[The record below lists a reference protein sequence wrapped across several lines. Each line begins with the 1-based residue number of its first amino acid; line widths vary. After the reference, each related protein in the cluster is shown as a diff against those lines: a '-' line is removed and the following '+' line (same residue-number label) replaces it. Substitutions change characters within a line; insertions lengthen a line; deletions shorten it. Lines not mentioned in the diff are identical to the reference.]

1 MFMHT
6 LADAVTKTPLLTGT
20 DPAQK
25 REEIRRYFH
34 QTFSL
39 YEALFDCITTDAA
52 YYSRPEP
59 LRHPLIFYFGHTAVF
74 FINKLV
80 LGKYLPER
88 LDERLE
94 SMFAIGVDEMSWDDL
109 NDAHYDWPSLAHT
122 RDYRAQVRNTVDAF
136 ISEMPLSLPITPDS
150 AAWIVLMGIEHER
163 IHLETSSVIM
173 RMLPLD
179 QLQSHPLW
187 TACRD
192 AGEAPQNA
200 LLPVAGDTITLGKPA
215 TAATYGWDNEYG
227 SKTVE
232 VQPYRVAQYLV
243 SNGEYLEFV
252 QDGGYRKPEYWTEE
266 GRQWLDF
273 TRATMPR
280 FWLLRDGEYMQR
292 NLLEEIPLPLNWPV
306 EVNYLEAR
314 AFCNWK
320 TAQTGTHIRL
330 PTEAE
335 WTLLRNRIDAD
346 QPDWGQAPGN
356 LNLEHYASSCPVDRF
371 ETDGI
376 YDITG
381 NVWQWTETPI
391 DGFPGFEVHPLYD
404 DFSTPT
410 FDNRHNL
417 FKGGSWIST
426 GNEATRYSR
435 YAFRRHFFQHAG
447 FRYIES
453 DNPEVPVEPVNTYET
468 DELVAQYLEFHY
480 GDRYFDVPNYPVA
493 CVEALLTQLPEVSK
507 GRALDLG
514 CSVGRASF
522 ELARHF
528 DRVDGID
535 FSARFIQHGVQ
546 LKESGQTRFAIPTEG
561 ELVEFKEASLADMGY
576 AEVAGR
582 IEFVQGDAHNLK
594 PRFTGYD
601 LIFCGNLIDRLY
613 DPAAFLAQV
622 HERLNTGGCLVLTSP
637 YTWLEEYTPKD
648 RWLGGVKV
656 NGENFTTLD
665 GLKAVLGERFELVG
679 RQDVPFV
686 IRETRRKFQH
696 TLAEMTVWRL
706 K

>member
-1 MFMHT
+1 MEQ
-6 LADAVTKTPLLTGT
+6 LAAAVTRTPLLTG
-20 DPAQK
+20 DSVEQK
-25 REEIRRYFH
+25 REELRTYFH

-39 YEALFDCITTDAA
+39 YESLFDCINSDDA
-52 YYSRPEP
+52 YYLRPEP

-80 LGKYLPER
+80 LGKYLDRR

-109 NDAHYDWPSLAHT
+109 NDAHYDWPSVAHT
-122 RDYRAQVRNTVDAF
+122 RDYRRRVREQVDAF
-136 ISEMPLSLPITPDS
+136 IGEMPLSLPITPDS
-150 AAWIVLMGIEHER
+150 PAWIVLMGIEHER

-179 QLQSHPLW
+179 WLRPHPVW
-187 TACRD
+187 SAACAE
-192 AGEAPQNA
+192 AGPAPENV
-200 LLPVAGDTITLGKPA
+200 LLAVAGDTLTLGKPA

-227 SKTVE
+227 SKTVT
-232 VQPYRVAQYLV
+232 VQPFRVSRYLV
-243 SNGEYLEFV
+243 SNDEYLRFV
-252 QDGGYRKPEYWTEE
+252 QDGGYQSPQYWTEE
-266 GRQWLDF
+266 GRRWLAF
-273 TRATMPR
+273 SRATMPR
-280 FWLLRDGEYMQR
+280 FWLERQGEYYQR
-292 NLLEEIPLPLNWPV
+292 NLLQEVPLPLNWPV
-306 EVNYLEAR
+306 EVNYLEAK

-320 TAQTGTHIRL
+320 AAQDGSHIRL

-335 WTLLRNRIDAD
+335 WTLLRNRLDAD
-346 QPDWGQAPGN
+346 QPGWARAPGN
-356 LNLEHYASSCPVDRF
+356 INLEHFASSCPVDRF
-371 ETDGI
+371 EVDGI
-376 YDITG
+376 HDLVG

-417 FKGGSWIST
+417 IKGGSWIST

-453 DNPEVPVEPVNTYET
+453 DHAEVPVEPVNSYET
-468 DELVAQYLEFHY
+468 DDLVTQYLEFHY
-480 GDRYFDVPNYPVA
+480 GSEYFGVANYPVA
-493 CVEALLTQLPEVSK
+493 CVRTLLARLPGLDK

-522 ELARHF
+522 ELALHF
-528 DRVDGID
+528 GAVDGID
-535 FSARFIQHGVQ
+535 FSARFIQHGFQ

-561 ELVEFKEASLADMGY
+561 ELVEFKETSLHALGY
-576 AEVAGR
+576 AEVAHKV
-582 IEFVQGDAHNLK
+582 EFVQGDACNLK
-594 PRFTGYD
+594 ARFGGYD

-613 DPAAFLAQV
+613 DPSLFLGQV
-622 HERLNTGGCLVLTSP
+622 HERLNPGGCLVLTSP
-637 YTWLEEYTPKD
+637 YTWLEDYTPKAK
-648 RWLGGVKV
+648 WLGGIKV

-665 GLKAVLGERFELVG
+665 GLKALLGGRFELVG
-679 RQDVPFV
+679 QEDIPFV

-696 TLAEMTVWRL
+696 SLAEMTLWKL